1 VNLGDGVL
9 DLLAL
14 EGFFNRVILDL
25 PFQADELALQERLG
39 EGGEIALGVDAVL
52 FGAGFI
58 LALLVLPTLAG
69 GKVEDDPLPR
79 RVEEICGRGSQLAW
93 GEESHW
99 PRESLEG
106 ERASA
111 GRGCSERCTLNANIR
126 YSVHA
131 DPLRDGGTLCDF
143 ERGGL
148 GDVGAELRGKLG
160 EIAREDLRV
169 LRCARN
175 GDVGKAGIDEFR
187 VNVGVHV
194 DQNALRGESL
204 RTVRGHGVAVIEVPH
219 LGWIEGDHPFFSAV
233 H

>member
-1 VNLGDGVL
+1 VDLGDGVL

-14 EGFFNRVILDL
+14 EGLFDLVILDL
-25 PFQADELALQERLG
+25 PLQADELALQERLG
-39 EGGEIALGVDAVL
+39 EGGEIAPGVDAVL
-52 FGAGFI
+52 FGAGYI

-79 RVEEICGRGSQLAW
+79 RVEEICGRGPQLAW

-111 GRGCSERCTLNANIR
+111 GRGCSERGTLNANIR

-143 ERGGL
+143 DRRGF
-148 GDVGAELRGKLG
+148 GDVGAELRGELG
-160 EIAREDLRV
+160 EVVGEDLR
-169 LRCARN
+169 
-175 GDVGKAGIDEFR
+175 I
-187 VNVGVHV
+187 
-194 DQNALRGESL
+194 LRG
-204 RTVRGHGVAVIEVPH
+204 A
-219 LGWIEGDHPFFSAV
+219 GD
-233 H
+233 